1 MVTLSKGGGLHPS
14 SNPESGNVGGVWVL
28 GQSESAGVSSES
40 RGKEGVGR
48 VIVGG
53 GNSYVG

>member
-53 GNSYVG
+53 GGE